1 MTPPPDGS
9 KAIAFLIKKGDL
21 EKVEANPE
29 GALRLFEQC
38 GAHLRSAALIIE
50 GDPAGSFQLSYD
62 AARKS
67 LTALLFI
74 QGVRHTSKGGHI
86 AIEQALTSQFPEVSA
101 FARIR
106 WMRPLRNQTEYP
118 TADRPVASEQD
129 AIQGLAAAIQILD
142 SAKELAKT
150 LKKFELG

>member
-21 EKVEANPE
+21 EKVEANLE

-38 GAHLRSAALIIE
+38 SAHLRSAALIIE

-74 QGVRHTSKGGHI
+74 QGLRHTSKGGHI
-86 AIEQALTSQFPEVSA
+86 AIEQALTSQFPEELA
-101 FARIR
+101 FTEIR

-118 TADRPVASEQD
+118 TADRPIASEQD
-129 AIQGLAAAIQILD
+129 ATQGLAAAIQILERARQL
-142 SAKELAKT
+142 SNTLRVLELD
-150 LKKFELG
+150 